1 MKVLIRGLLT
11 TVMVITIFLLCS
23 CTYVKQII
31 NDEIISHIGRETFT
45 TEISDS
51 IESQMPEIDEQKKQ
65 EIKDL
70 LDNNEQLNNIV
81 DTISERIVADL
92 SKDEIE
98 NIDINDDIK
107 TFLQENKDLFIG
119 AIGDE
124 ISEEEI
130 DRAIDEA
137 ISETDFNQVYRDA
150 VKSVQND
157 MDQDVQT
164 VLDVYNYIT
173 SQEFLTIL
181 IIVFVVAMAITFLL
195 QKPHYK
201 GIVNVSIATIV
212 SAVLVVP
219 IALIMNMILQA
230 ILEEIDTAIALNANP
245 IWMSAGCLL
254 AIGILLLIVNYLIE
268 QKKKECLLFILLF
281 SLLFSFF
288 ECTRLT

>member
-130 DRAIDEA
+130 DQAIDEA
-137 ISETDFNQVYRDA
+137 ISETDFNQAYRDA

-230 ILEEIDTAIALNANP
+230 ILEETDTAIALNANP

-268 QKKKECLLFILLF
+268 QKKKEVAQ
-281 SLLFSFF
+281 
-288 ECTRLT
+288 

>member
-92 SKDEIE
+92 SKDEIK

-124 ISEEEI
+124 ISKEEI
-130 DRAIDEA
+130 DQAIDEA

-268 QKKKECLLFILLF
+268 QKKKEVAQ
-281 SLLFSFF
+281 
-288 ECTRLT
+288 

>member
-157 MDQDVQT
+157 MDQDVQA

-268 QKKKECLLFILLF
+268 QKKKEVAQ
-281 SLLFSFF
+281 
-288 ECTRLT
+288 

>member
-219 IALIMNMILQA
+219 IDLIMNMILQA

-268 QKKKECLLFILLF
+268 QKKKEVAQ
-281 SLLFSFF
+281 
-288 ECTRLT
+288 

>member
-31 NDEIISHIGRETFT
+31 NDEIISYIGRETFT

-130 DRAIDEA
+130 DQAIDEA
-137 ISETDFNQVYRDA
+137 ISETDFNQVYRDT

-268 QKKKECLLFILLF
+268 QKKKEVAQ
-281 SLLFSFF
+281 
-288 ECTRLT
+288 

>member
-51 IESQMPEIDEQKKQ
+51 IESQIPEIDEQKKQ

-164 VLDVYNYIT
+164 ILDVYNYIT

-268 QKKKECLLFILLF
+268 QKKKEVAQ
-281 SLLFSFF
+281 
-288 ECTRLT
+288 

>member
-130 DRAIDEA
+130 DQAIDEA
-137 ISETDFNQVYRDA
+137 ISETDFNQVYHDA

-157 MDQDVQT
+157 IDQDVQT

-230 ILEEIDTAIALNANP
+230 ILEETDTAIALNANP

-268 QKKKECLLFILLF
+268 QKKKEVAQ
-281 SLLFSFF
+281 
-288 ECTRLT
+288 

>member
-268 QKKKECLLFILLF
+268 QKKKEVAK
-281 SLLFSFF
+281 
-288 ECTRLT
+288 

>member
-92 SKDEIE
+92 SKDKIE

-130 DRAIDEA
+130 DQAIDEA
-137 ISETDFNQVYRDA
+137 ISETDFNQVYRDT

-268 QKKKECLLFILLF
+268 QKKKEVAQ
-281 SLLFSFF
+281 
-288 ECTRLT
+288 

>member
-124 ISEEEI
+124 ISEKEI
-130 DRAIDEA
+130 DQAIDEA

-150 VKSVQND
+150 VKSVQSD

-268 QKKKECLLFILLF
+268 QKKKEVAQ
-281 SLLFSFF
+281 
-288 ECTRLT
+288 

>member
-31 NDEIISHIGRETFT
+31 NDEIISHIGRKTFT

-130 DRAIDEA
+130 DQAIDEA

-268 QKKKECLLFILLF
+268 QKKKEVAQ
-281 SLLFSFF
+281 
-288 ECTRLT
+288 

>member
-130 DRAIDEA
+130 DQAIDEA
-137 ISETDFNQVYRDA
+137 ISETDFNQAYRDA

-230 ILEEIDTAIALNANP
+230 ILEESDTAIALNANP

-268 QKKKECLLFILLF
+268 QKKKEVAQ
-281 SLLFSFF
+281 
-288 ECTRLT
+288 

>member
-45 TEISDS
+45 TEISNS

-70 LDNNEQLNNIV
+70 LENNEQLNNIV

-92 SKDEIE
+92 SKDEIK

-137 ISETDFNQVYRDA
+137 ISETDFNQVYRDT

-268 QKKKECLLFILLF
+268 QKKKEVAQ
-281 SLLFSFF
+281 
-288 ECTRLT
+288 

>member
-23 CTYVKQII
+23 CIYVKQII

-268 QKKKECLLFILLF
+268 QKKKEVAQ
-281 SLLFSFF
+281 
-288 ECTRLT
+288 

>member
-130 DRAIDEA
+130 DQAIDEA

-268 QKKKECLLFILLF
+268 QKKKEFAQ
-281 SLLFSFF
+281 
-288 ECTRLT
+288 

>member
-11 TVMVITIFLLCS
+11 TVMVITIFLLYS

-92 SKDEIE
+92 SKDEIK

-130 DRAIDEA
+130 DQAIDEA

-181 IIVFVVAMAITFLL
+181 IIVFVVAMAITSLL

-268 QKKKECLLFILLF
+268 QKKKEVAQ
-281 SLLFSFF
+281 
-288 ECTRLT
+288 

>member
-130 DRAIDEA
+130 DQAIDEA

-230 ILEEIDTAIALNANP
+230 ILEEIDTANALNANP

-268 QKKKECLLFILLF
+268 QKKKEVAQ
-281 SLLFSFF
+281 
-288 ECTRLT
+288 

>member
-130 DRAIDEA
+130 DQAIDEA
-137 ISETDFNQVYRDA
+137 ISETDFNQAYRDA

-195 QKPHYK
+195 QKPHYT

-230 ILEEIDTAIALNANP
+230 ILVESDTAIALNANP

-268 QKKKECLLFILLF
+268 QKKKEVAQ
-281 SLLFSFF
+281 
-288 ECTRLT
+288 

>member
-130 DRAIDEA
+130 DQAIDEA
-137 ISETDFNQVYRDA
+137 ISETDFNQAYRDA

-201 GIVNVSIATIV
+201 GIVNISIATIV

-254 AIGILLLIVNYLIE
+254 AIGILLLIVKYLIE
-268 QKKKECLLFILLF
+268 QKKKEVAQ
-281 SLLFSFF
+281 
-288 ECTRLT
+288 

>member
-31 NDEIISHIGRETFT
+31 NDEIINHIGRETFT

-124 ISEEEI
+124 ISEKEI
-130 DRAIDEA
+130 DQAIDEA

-201 GIVNVSIATIV
+201 GIVNISIATIV

-268 QKKKECLLFILLF
+268 QKKKEVAQ
-281 SLLFSFF
+281 
-288 ECTRLT
+288 

>member
-23 CTYVKQII
+23 CTYIKQII

-130 DRAIDEA
+130 DQAIDEA

-219 IALIMNMILQA
+219 IDLIMNMILQA

-268 QKKKECLLFILLF
+268 QKKKEVAQ
-281 SLLFSFF
+281 
-288 ECTRLT
+288 

>member
-45 TEISDS
+45 TEISNS

-268 QKKKECLLFILLF
+268 QKKKEVAQ
-281 SLLFSFF
+281 
-288 ECTRLT
+288 

>member
-137 ISETDFNQVYRDA
+137 ISETDFNQVYHDA

-157 MDQDVQT
+157 IDQDVQT

-268 QKKKECLLFILLF
+268 QKKKEVAQ
-281 SLLFSFF
+281 
-288 ECTRLT
+288 

>member
-31 NDEIISHIGRETFT
+31 NDGIISHIGRETFT

-130 DRAIDEA
+130 DQAIDEA
-137 ISETDFNQVYRDA
+137 ISETDFNQAYRDA

-157 MDQDVQT
+157 MDQDIQT

-254 AIGILLLIVNYLIE
+254 AIGILLLIVKYLIE
-268 QKKKECLLFILLF
+268 QKKKEVAQ
-281 SLLFSFF
+281 
-288 ECTRLT
+288 

>member
-31 NDEIISHIGRETFT
+31 NDEIISYIGRETFT

-81 DTISERIVADL
+81 DTISERIVAAL

-130 DRAIDEA
+130 DQAIDEA

-268 QKKKECLLFILLF
+268 QKKKEVAQ
-281 SLLFSFF
+281 
-288 ECTRLT
+288 

>member
-130 DRAIDEA
+130 DQAIDEA
-137 ISETDFNQVYRDA
+137 ISETDFNQVYHDA

-230 ILEEIDTAIALNANP
+230 ILEEIDTALALNANP

-268 QKKKECLLFILLF
+268 QKKKEVAQ
-281 SLLFSFF
+281 
-288 ECTRLT
+288 

>member
-23 CTYVKQII
+23 CTYIKQII

-130 DRAIDEA
+130 DQAIDEA

-150 VKSVQND
+150 VKSVQSD

-173 SQEFLTIL
+173 SQEFLSIL

-212 SAVLVVP
+212 S
-219 IALIMNMILQA
+219 
-230 ILEEIDTAIALNANP
+230 
-245 IWMSAGCLL
+245 
-254 AIGILLLIVNYLIE
+254 
-268 QKKKECLLFILLF
+268 
-281 SLLFSFF
+281 
-288 ECTRLT
+288 

>member
-31 NDEIISHIGRETFT
+31 NDEIISYIGRETFT

-70 LDNNEQLNNIV
+70 LENNEQLNNIV

-92 SKDEIE
+92 SKDKIE

-130 DRAIDEA
+130 DQAIDEA

-164 VLDVYNYIT
+164 VLDIYNYIT

-254 AIGILLLIVNYLIE
+254 AIGILLLIVKYLIE
-268 QKKKECLLFILLF
+268 QKKKEVAQ
-281 SLLFSFF
+281 
-288 ECTRLT
+288 

>member
-31 NDEIISHIGRETFT
+31 NDGIKSHFGRETFT
-45 TEISDS
+45 TEISNS

-92 SKDEIE
+92 SKDEIK

-130 DRAIDEA
+130 DQAIDEA

-157 MDQDVQT
+157 MDPDVQT

-268 QKKKECLLFILLF
+268 QKKKEVAQ
-281 SLLFSFF
+281 
-288 ECTRLT
+288 

>member
-130 DRAIDEA
+130 DQAIDEA
-137 ISETDFNQVYRDA
+137 ISETDFNQAYRDA

-201 GIVNVSIATIV
+201 GIVNISIATIV

-268 QKKKECLLFILLF
+268 QKKKEVAQ
-281 SLLFSFF
+281 
-288 ECTRLT
+288 

>member
-157 MDQDVQT
+157 IDQDVQT

-268 QKKKECLLFILLF
+268 QKKKEVAQ
-281 SLLFSFF
+281 
-288 ECTRLT
+288 

>member
-11 TVMVITIFLLCS
+11 TVMVITIFSLCS

-130 DRAIDEA
+130 DQAIDEA
-137 ISETDFNQVYRDA
+137 ISETDFNQAYRDA

-230 ILEEIDTAIALNANP
+230 ILEEFDTAIALNANP

-254 AIGILLLIVNYLIE
+254 AIGILLLIVNCLIE
-268 QKKKECLLFILLF
+268 QKKKEVAQ
-281 SLLFSFF
+281 
-288 ECTRLT
+288 

>member
-130 DRAIDEA
+130 DQAIDEA
-137 ISETDFNQVYRDA
+137 ISETDFNQVYHDA

-157 MDQDVQT
+157 IDQDVQT

-254 AIGILLLIVNYLIE
+254 AIGILLLIVKYLIE
-268 QKKKECLLFILLF
+268 QKKKEVAQ
-281 SLLFSFF
+281 
-288 ECTRLT
+288 

>member
-1 MKVLIRGLLT
+1 MLIRGLLT

-130 DRAIDEA
+130 DQAIDEA

-268 QKKKECLLFILLF
+268 QKKKEVAQ
-281 SLLFSFF
+281 
-288 ECTRLT
+288 

>member
-130 DRAIDEA
+130 DQAIDEA

-150 VKSVQND
+150 VKSVQSD

-254 AIGILLLIVNYLIE
+254 AIGILLLIVKYLIE
-268 QKKKECLLFILLF
+268 QKKKEVAQ
-281 SLLFSFF
+281 
-288 ECTRLT
+288 

>member
-130 DRAIDEA
+130 DQAIDEA

-173 SQEFLTIL
+173 SQEFLSIL

-219 IALIMNMILQA
+219 IALIMNTILQA
-230 ILEEIDTAIALNANP
+230 ILEEIDTAIVLNANP

-268 QKKKECLLFILLF
+268 QKKKEVAQ
-281 SLLFSFF
+281 
-288 ECTRLT
+288 

>member
-23 CTYVKQII
+23 CTYIKQII

-92 SKDEIE
+92 SKDKIE

-130 DRAIDEA
+130 DQAIDEA

-268 QKKKECLLFILLF
+268 QKKKEVAQ
-281 SLLFSFF
+281 
-288 ECTRLT
+288 

>member
-130 DRAIDEA
+130 DQAIDEA

-164 VLDVYNYIT
+164 VLDIYNYIT

-268 QKKKECLLFILLF
+268 QKKKEVAQ
-281 SLLFSFF
+281 
-288 ECTRLT
+288 

>member
-130 DRAIDEA
+130 DQAIDEA

-201 GIVNVSIATIV
+201 GIVNVSIATIA

-268 QKKKECLLFILLF
+268 QKKKEVAQ
-281 SLLFSFF
+281 
-288 ECTRLT
+288 

>member
-11 TVMVITIFLLCS
+11 AVMVITIFLLCS

-92 SKDEIE
+92 SKDEIK

-130 DRAIDEA
+130 DQAIDEA

-268 QKKKECLLFILLF
+268 QKKKEVAQ
-281 SLLFSFF
+281 
-288 ECTRLT
+288 